1 VSEQPSVVVLP
12 FHAAEEARSRQ
23 AGVRRMLRLL
33 LESRTGSVG
42 FAIVLAVVTAA
53 LLAPLIAPYDPASQ
67 EITRALK
74 PPVWLG
80 GPSGALLGTDNL
92 GRDIFS
98 RIMYGSQV
106 SLIIGLSAVAV
117 AGSLGFTLGVL
128 SGYLGGWVDAVLMR
142 LADFQLS
149 VPFIVLAIAV
159 LGVVGPSLQNL
170 IVVLGITSWVS
181 YARVARSEV
190 LSLREREFVMAA
202 RALGASSFR
211 IMLIHIGPNVTAPA
225 IILASLEVARMIISE
240 AALSFLGLGVP
251 PPAPSWGGMVADGR
265 NYLESAWWIATF
277 PGIAIVITV
286 LGINLFGDWLRDTL
300 DPRLRRWQGRR

>member
-1 VSEQPSVVVLP
+1 MSEQPSVVVLP